1 MEISD
6 GNVKIRIFIKNK
18 NNLLAN
24 AIVSLET
31 VYFGWITLKDF
42 QIWRSQNLNNR
53 LMEYINIKPL
63 SRNIYG
69 KWLERVYFE
78 KPESWYELESKIY
91 DAYFKAINEQGTEGT

>member
-6 GNVKIRIFIKNK
+6 GIVKIRIFIKNK

-53 LMEYINIKPL
+53 LMEFINIKPL

-78 KPESWYELESKIY
+78 DQEKWFELEQRIY
-91 DAYFKAINEQGTEGT
+91 DAYFKAINEQGTKGT

>member
-42 QIWRSQNLNNR
+42 QIWRSKNLNNR

-78 KPESWYELESKIY
+78 DQEKWFELEQRIY
-91 DAYFKAINEQGTEGT
+91 DAYFKALNEL

>member
-24 AIVSLET
+24 AIVSIET

-53 LMEYINIKPL
+53 LMEFINIKPL

-78 KPESWYELESKIY
+78 DQEKWFELEQRIY
-91 DAYFKAINEQGTEGT
+91 DAYFKALNEL

>member
-6 GNVKIRIFIKNK
+6 GTVKIRIFIKNK

-53 LMEYINIKPL
+53 LMEFINIKPL

-78 KPESWYELESKIY
+78 DQEKWFELEQRIY
-91 DAYFKAINEQGTEGT
+91 DAYFKAINEQGTKGT

>member
-1 MEISD
+1 MELSD

-24 AIVSLET
+24 ATVTLET
-31 VYFGWITLKDF
+31 VYFGFLTLKDF

-69 KWLERVYFE
+69 KWLERAYFE
-78 KPESWYELESKIY
+78 DPEKWYELESKIY
-91 DAYFKAINEQGTEGT
+91 DAYFKARNEQEAKGT

>member
-1 MEISD
+1 MELSD

-18 NNLLAN
+18 NTLLAN
-24 AIVSLET
+24 AIVSIET

-53 LMEYINIKPL
+53 LMEFINIKPL

-78 KPESWYELESKIY
+78 DPEKWFELEARIY
-91 DAYFKAINEQGTEGT
+91 DAYFKALNEQGTKGT

>member
-42 QIWRSQNLNNR
+42 QIWRSQNLNSR
-53 LMEYINIKPL
+53 LQEYINIKPL
-63 SRNIYG
+63 QRNVYG
-69 KWLERVYFE
+69 KCLDRVFFE
-78 KPESWYELESKIY
+78 DNEKWYELEAKIY
-91 DAYFKAINEQGTEGT
+91 DAYFLARSKEG